1 VLAWDRH
8 AGIVMNGSARQSN
21 GGFTLY
27 RNIHGNC
34 FRLNCVSL
42 RLPKLFFSLEYRI
55 ICKNARFVFLFET
68 NTANLSASLLSY
80 KLGEYKSELSS
91 MITFQ
96 AELKHCNMKPGSLH
110 KIQRAPKHLSDTG
123 AHPPCIGCQN
133 TVFIQLIPFIQGVL
147 QIPYQFSF

>member
-1 VLAWDRH
+1 MEVLASQTVGLLYIETFM
-8 AGIVMNGSARQSN
+8 GIASVWTAFPLGCQS
-21 GGFTLY
+21 Y
-27 RNIHGNC
+27 
-34 FRLNCVSL
+34 
-42 RLPKLFFSLEYRI
+42 FSLEYRI

-123 AHPPCIGCQN
+123 AHPPRIGCQN

-147 QIPYQFSF
+147 QIPYQFSFWGGNSIGGMFF